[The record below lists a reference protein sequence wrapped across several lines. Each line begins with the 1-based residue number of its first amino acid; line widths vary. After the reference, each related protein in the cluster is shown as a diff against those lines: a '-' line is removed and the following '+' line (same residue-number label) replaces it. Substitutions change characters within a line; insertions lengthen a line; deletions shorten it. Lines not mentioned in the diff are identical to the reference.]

1 LTSAHQ
7 NDLKT
12 AKTINPKKNNLKS
25 FLKYKNKYTLN
36 FLYIYIKYSA
46 SLENYSW
53 LSFFVFYGQPSSRVK
68 EWEIVIRRAEG
79 LRKVEARIVSSDDF
93 LDKSK
98 GKDF

>member
-1 LTSAHQ
+1 
-7 NDLKT
+7 
-12 AKTINPKKNNLKS
+12 
-25 FLKYKNKYTLN
+25 
-36 FLYIYIKYSA
+36 
-46 SLENYSW
+46 LENYSW

-98 GKDF
+98 AKTFDFGTWPPQFLAHRNHSGASVVRPVSTILSQFLSLEK